1 MVLTPWAIDK
11 EHLKQGEK
19 IGTVSIDTG
28 TVRISVWVQN
38 RDGIDEQQCKE
49 AMDTAHLVSQIPAMI
64 QHLKWCNDAMM
75 EQNITFY
82 ESIDM
87 SSKELSDKL
96 NYLINEVTGSQD

>member
-11 EHLKQGEK
+11 THLKVGEK
-19 IGTVSIDTG
+19 IGTASIDTG

-38 RDGIDEQQCKE
+38 RKGIDKQQCKE
-49 AMDTAHLVSQIPAMI
+49 AMDTANLISSIPAMI

-82 ESIDM
+82 KSIDM
-87 SSKELSDKL
+87 SSEELSDKL
-96 NYLINEVTGSQD
+96 NYLINEVTGS